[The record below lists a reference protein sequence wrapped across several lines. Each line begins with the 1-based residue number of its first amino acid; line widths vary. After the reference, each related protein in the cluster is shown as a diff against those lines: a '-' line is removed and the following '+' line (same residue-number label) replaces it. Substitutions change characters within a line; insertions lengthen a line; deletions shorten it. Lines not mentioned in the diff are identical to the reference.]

1 MKIIHCADV
10 HLDSNMTSNM
20 DSDKAK
26 ERKNEILATF
36 RNMCKY
42 AADNDVSAIIIAG
55 DLFDKR
61 VISKTAINAVKSAI
75 LDNPGIDFYYLK
87 GNHDAEGFI
96 NSLESIPD
104 NLKLF
109 DDKWKSYVVN
119 PQTRGNITISGVEL
133 SSENSGTITD
143 SLMLKADNFNIVT
156 LHGQESQYSSKDK
169 AEVINI
175 RLFKNKCVDYLALG
189 HIHSYK
195 EQTLDARG
203 VYCYSGCLEGRGFDE
218 SGEHGFVLLNIDE
231 DELTCERQFINIS
244 RRQIYT
250 ENVDVTG
257 CMETSDIARII
268 EQNIKAGN
276 YREGSLM
283 KFTLVGEV
291 DALAEKNTD
300 YLVKLFNK
308 HFYYLKIN
316 DETTVSIDYNKYMND
331 ISLKGEFVRM
341 VMTDDTLSEKDKA
354 DMVRLGLKLLAG
366 EELDASYIM

>member
-42 AADNDVSAIIIAG
+42 AADNDVSAVIIAG

-244 RRQIYT
+244 SRQIYT

-341 VMTDDTLSEKDKA
+341 VMTDDTLSEKDQA